1 MDIRK
6 IQQKNEKSW
15 ILKTDYGKHL
25 LIFSD
30 FFESSCTP
38 EIVLLL
44 NQVARFLGLR
54 ISVSYPATNRV
65 GIIKHLLK

>member
-30 FFESSCTP
+30 FLKSSCTP
-38 EIVLLL
+38 EIVLLSD
-44 NQVARFLGLR
+44 QVARFFVL
-54 ISVSYPATNRV
+54 SVFPC
-65 GIIKHLLK
+65 